1 MKTSDHVT
9 RHQIAAFGAGSLAA
23 GDSRT
28 VGGHLIRCGE
38 CRSMLPIPGPAQVWS
53 AVTSEHEFVEPR
65 DTRSFYSQTVVGLFS
80 KRNRLA
86 FAGGMLAV
94 VVGLTTLF
102 IFSISNQQ
110 GVESEVARSYELE
123 TTVPAST
130 HNQSS
135 QVNAAVLP
143 GSESDSEVQ
152 GTNSNSTDRWSPKY
166 LRKPNSRSAA
176 TDSRMT
182 SRVQKNIAHTRG
194 AAVPCTVGRT
204 IEVELGSNKS
214 DLVLKWK
221 PVPKAAKY
229 HLYVSD
235 DNEVL
240 VDEFETDRDTSYVLK
255 KALDP
260 ARSYKWK
267 IVITLESGE
276 KLYVGAQK
284 FTNKDFQSYFSGH
297 KSKARSNTRCLAN

>member
-1 MKTSDHVT
+1 MKTSDHIT
-9 RHQIAAFGAGSLAA
+9 RNQVAAFGAGLLAA
-23 GDSRT
+23 NDSRT
-28 VGGHLIRCGE
+28 VGGHLIRCVE
-38 CRSMLPIPGPAQVWS
+38 CRSLLPLPDPAQVWS
-53 AVTSEHEFVEPR
+53 ALTSEHAFEELRGTASSYPHAI
-65 DTRSFYSQTVVGLFS
+65 VGLFS

-86 FAGGMLAV
+86 WAGGMFAV
-94 VVGLTTLF
+94 VVGLTVLF
-102 IFSISNQQ
+102 IFSASNQQ
-110 GVESEVARSYELE
+110 SVETEVARSYELE
-123 TTVPAST
+123 NPVPAPT

-135 QVNAAVLP
+135 ELDAVVPP
-143 GSESDSEVQ
+143 GSESNSDVK
-152 GTNSNSTDRWSPKY
+152 GTNSNLTERGSLKDS
-166 LRKPNSRSAA
+166 RKPNSRDIR
-176 TDSRMT
+176 TT
-182 SRVQKNIAHTRG
+182 SGVRRNISHTRG

-204 IEVELGSNKS
+204 IEVELGSNKF

-267 IVITLESGE
+267 IVIILESGE
-276 KLYVGAQK
+276 KLYADAQK
-284 FTNKDFQSYFSGH
+284 FTTKDLQSYFSGH